1 MTWSKN
7 CAVFLESSIH
17 HLYPTKCAWPGGQVP
32 KAELTKTPRD
42 EDDEEALFPLELSR
56 ALGDLW
62 ISRIFWDFIG
72 L

>member
-1 MTWSKN
+1 MTWLKN

-17 HLYPTKCAWPGGQVP
+17 HLNPTKCAWPGGQVP

-42 EDDEEALFPLELSR
+42 DDEEALFALELSS

-62 ISRIFWDFIG
+62 ISRIFGDFIG